1 MNKVD
6 VSRTRQYPGPADTC
20 QRIMRAARR
29 VIGEQ
34 GSGKF
39 TIRAVARE
47 AQVSPGLI
55 IQYYG
60 TRAGLIQQ
68 MFVLSNEPVREWLD
82 EHLDEFA
89 TPEDLVMGL
98 MLERL
103 EKDMRERQLTREV
116 MSYTWTWG
124 AEEEAQ
130 HTPYLRELADIT
142 ATALEKRF
150 YPGARQHTL
159 TAAMVIASIYAGV
172 LRIGAQKDWPIGKF
186 SKLLQPAIAMTMA
199 GLKVQVES
207 KTE

>member
-1 MNKVD
+1 MNQFAI
-6 VSRTRQYPGPADTC
+6 SRKYPGPEKTC

-29 VIGEQ
+29 VIRDQ
-34 GSGKF
+34 GAGKF
-39 TIRAVARE
+39 TIRAIAKE
-47 AQVSPGLI
+47 AHVSPGLI

-82 EHLDEFA
+82 GHMDQFSTPDE
-89 TPEDLVMGL
+89 LVMGL

-103 EKDMRERQLTREV
+103 EKDMRERHLVREV
-116 MSYTWTWG
+116 MAYTWTWG

-159 TAAMVIASIYAGV
+159 TAAMIIASIYAGV
-172 LRIGAQKDWPIGKF
+172 LRIGAQKNWPQEKF
-186 SKLLQPAIAMTMA
+186 RKMLQPAVAMTMD
-199 GLKVQVES
+199 GLKVQVEG
-207 KTE
+207 KTS